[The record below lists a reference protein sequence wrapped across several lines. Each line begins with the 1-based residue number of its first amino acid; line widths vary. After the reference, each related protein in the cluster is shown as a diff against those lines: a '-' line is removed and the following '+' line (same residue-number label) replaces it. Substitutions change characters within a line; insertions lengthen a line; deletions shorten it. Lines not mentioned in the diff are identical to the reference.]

1 MKTRWSGEQN
11 WCTALMLFLI
21 LLLLA
26 GFSYPKEVRMLPFV
40 VGFPTLLLLVIL
52 WLGGIYPG
60 VRRRIEMAGERKK
73 DQKAVPDKVKKGE
86 EFTDWKP
93 VLIVMA
99 WVFLFFILV
108 FFFGFALVSP
118 VFITC
123 FLIRK
128 ASMRWQVSALYSVI
142 ATVLIYVFMEG
153 LINAD
158 LWSGAIPEI
167 IPGYLGGAIIP
178 PL

>member
-1 MKTRWSGEQN
+1 
-11 WCTALMLFLI
+11 MLFVI
-21 LLLLA
+21 LLLLT
-26 GFSYPKEVRMLPFV
+26 GFSYPREVRMLPFV

-52 WLGGIYPG
+52 WFGGLYPG
-60 VRRRIEMAGERKK
+60 VRRRIEMTVGRKK
-73 DQKAVPDKVKKGE
+73 EEKADSNKGKKGE

-118 VFITC
+118 VFIIC
-123 FLIRK
+123 FLVQK
-128 ASMRWQVSALYSVI
+128 ASMRWKVSALYAVI
-142 ATVLIYVFMEG
+142 GTVLIYLFMEG